1 MTPISPSRE
10 VAPPGSRAA
19 AAYQNYYSLLEYVA
33 TRKFRV
39 PPEDARGVIHDVF
52 VSFIRSDSKIG
63 RSPKD
68 ERSWLVG
75 ATCNAS
81 RYYWRKQRADEVP
94 ADLLEPIDPVA
105 LAESAIARVVVARV
119 LHGLDA
125 RCRDVLRGRYA
136 EGKTPEEI
144 ARAQTLKYGSAKN
157 LITKC
162 LEAARVALH
171 RLNAGSKS

>member
-1 MTPISPSRE
+1 MISTSPTPDTESPG
-10 VAPPGSRAA
+10 VRAA

-39 PPEDARGVIHDVF
+39 PPEDARAVIHDVF
-52 VSFIRSDSKIG
+52 VSFIRNHLKIR
-63 RSPKD
+63 RSPQD

-81 RYYWRKQRADEVP
+81 RYYWRKHRAGEVP

-105 LAESAIARVVVARV
+105 LAEAAIARVLVARV
-119 LHGLDA
+119 LDGLDA
-125 RCRDVLRGRYA
+125 RCREVLHGRYV

-144 ARAQTLKYGSAKN
+144 AQAQTLKYGSAKN

-171 RLNAGSKS
+171 RLNVGAK

>member
-1 MTPISPSRE
+1 MISTSTTPDP
-10 VAPPGSRAA
+10 ALPGVRAA

-39 PPEDARGVIHDVF
+39 PPDDARGVIHDVF
-52 VSFIRSDSKIG
+52 VSFIRNDSKIG

-81 RYYWRKQRADEVP
+81 RYYWRKNRADHVP

-144 ARAQTLKYGSAKN
+144 AQAQTLKYGSAKN

-162 LEAARVALH
+162 LEAARVSLQ
-171 RLNAGSKS
+171 RLNAGFKS